1 MKTLPT
7 MNETFPMTHNPL
19 LVAPLAGPAVHGL
32 AQGQVAR
39 GRHFRVQWIEG
50 PATVEARSTAEML
63 VLLPEGG
70 AAAQTGDE
78 NVALPARS
86 VNIIPAGPLTLVL
99 EAGSRAAIVAHDRPD
114 LNSPAVNQRD
124 YDEPDARVRA
134 VARNWRRSQAP
145 GRVHSIP
152 VDQVTPP
159 ADKPRLKMFRTDCL
173 SINWVEYTGRRDRS
187 QLSPHAHADFEQGS
201 LALAGEFVHHLRLPW
216 GPDADAW
223 RADAHLAAPSPSML
237 TIPVQLVHTTE
248 GTGEGRHLLIDV
260 FSPVREDF
268 IAKGWVSNAADYV
281 RD

>member
-1 MKTLPT
+1 MTE
-7 MNETFPMTHNPL
+7 NHPMTHNPDF
-19 LVAPLAGPAVHGL
+19 VAPLAGPAVHLL

-39 GRHFRVQWIEG
+39 GQNFRVQWIEG
-50 PATVEARSTAEML
+50 PATIEACSSAEML
-63 VLLPEGG
+63 VLLPEAG
-70 AAAQTGDE
+70 AAAQAGE
-78 NVALPARS
+78 ESAALPARS
-86 VNIIPAGPLTLVL
+86 VNIIPAGRLTLSL

-114 LNSPAVNQRD
+114 LDADDMAPAVNQAD
-124 YDEPDARVRA
+124 YALPDGRVRT
-134 VARNWRRSQAP
+134 VARNWRRTQAP

-268 IAKGWVSNAADYV
+268 IARGWVSNAADYV